1 MFKVVFYFQKYALNW
16 YNKSM
21 LIRKTTPED
30 LPRLLEIYESARSF
44 MAKSGN
50 PAQWGNAWPPTSLLE
65 RDIQSGHSYACL
77 HDRRIVGTFFFN
89 FGKDIEPTYA
99 VIIDGKWQND
109 GPYGVIHRLAGD
121 GSVKGIGA
129 YCINWCYEQCCHLRV
144 DTHPD
149 NQVMQRL
156 LTKLGFKRCGIIHV
170 MQDNMPRIAF
180 EK

>member
-77 HDRRIVGTFFFN
+77 HDRRVVGTFFFN

-121 GSVKGIGA
+121 GSVRGIGA

>member
-77 HDRRIVGTFFFN
+77 HDRWVVGTFFFN

-156 LTKLGFKRCGIIHV
+156 LTKFGFKRCGIIHV

>member
-1 MFKVVFYFQKYALNW
+1 MFKVGFYFQKYALNW

-77 HDRRIVGTFFFN
+77 HDRRVVGTFFFN

>member
-1 MFKVVFYFQKYALNW
+1 MFKVVFYFQKYALSW

-50 PAQWGNAWPPTSLLE
+50 PAQWGKAWPPASLLE
-65 RDIQSGHSYACL
+65 RDIQSGHSYVCL
-77 HDRRIVGTFFFN
+77 HDRRVVGTFFFN

-129 YCINWCYEQCCHLRV
+129 YCINWCYEQCYHLRV

>member
-1 MFKVVFYFQKYALNW
+1 MFKVFYFQKYALNW

-65 RDIQSGHSYACL
+65 RDIQFGHSYACL
-77 HDRRIVGTFFFN
+77 HDRRVVGTFFFN

-129 YCINWCYEQCCHLRV
+129 YCIKWCYEQCCHLRV

>member
-77 HDRRIVGTFFFN
+77 HDRRVVGTFFFN

-170 MQDNMPRIAF
+170 MQDNRPRIAF

>member
-77 HDRRIVGTFFFN
+77 HDRRVVGTFFFN

>member
-1 MFKVVFYFQKYALNW
+1 MFKVVFYFQKCALNW

-21 LIRKTTPED
+21 LIRKTTPKD

-65 RDIQSGHSYACL
+65 QDIQSGHSYACL
-77 HDRRIVGTFFFN
+77 HDRRVVGTFFFN

>member
-77 HDRRIVGTFFFN
+77 HDRRVVGTFFFN

-99 VIIDGKWQND
+99 VITDGKWQND

>member
-21 LIRKTTPED
+21 LIRKTIPED

-77 HDRRIVGTFFFN
+77 HDRRVVGTFFFN

>member
-1 MFKVVFYFQKYALNW
+1 MFKVVFYFPKYALNW

-77 HDRRIVGTFFFN
+77 HDRRVVGTFFFN

-99 VIIDGKWQND
+99 VIIDGKWRND

-170 MQDNMPRIAF
+170 IQDNMPRIAF